1 MSALHGT
8 AVKSKLKALP
18 HFLPHADAE
27 TPMVREPSKDIAP
40 SPLGLKSIVI
50 ALEVEA
56 LTKE

>member
-1 MSALHGT
+1 M
-8 AVKSKLKALP
+8 KSKLKALP